1 MDDLTTEVME
11 GNKTIEM
18 FQAMA
23 IISFKMGTL
32 WENCVLYNLSDAIF
46 KNPMQLNYN

>member
-18 FQAMA
+18 FQAIA

-32 WENCVLYNLSDAIF
+32 
-46 KNPMQLNYN
+46 